1 MTKAF
6 AYLRTSADDGKEKA
20 GLPVQRDAC
29 TAFAQKAGYEIV
41 REFPDD
47 GITGK
52 LPMHARPQGKLL
64 IAALL
69 GNGVKTVLSYDAKRI
84 GRTQPA
90 FWSFIGMCRDN
101 GITVMD
107 ASGTNLCESVQ
118 GGIGGLMAEM
128 DRDATVA
135 RLAAGKQQWRGKRRV
150 DGRWPYGQHP
160 SHDYDAEREVVT
172 RITAMKAEG
181 MSNLEIAKALNA
193 EGHLTRTRK
202 SFEARTITRI
212 LGGTE
217 NDAKQGKEGGVGTTQ
232 PSTAQ

>member
-1 MTKAF
+1 MTKSY

-29 TAFAQKAGYEIV
+29 SAFAQKAGYEIV

-47 GITGK
+47 GVTGK

-69 GNGVKTVLSYDAKRI
+69 GNGVKTVLCYDAKRI

-101 GITVMD
+101 GITVLD

-135 RLAAGKQQWRGKRRV
+135 RLAAGKKQWRGKRRV

-160 SHDYDAEREVVT
+160 SHDYDAEREIVT

-202 SFEARTITRI
+202 PFEARTITRI
-212 LGGTE
+212 LGG
-217 NDAKQGKEGGVGTTQ
+217 KEKSDGAERTDCTLSSNG
-232 PSTAQ
+232 